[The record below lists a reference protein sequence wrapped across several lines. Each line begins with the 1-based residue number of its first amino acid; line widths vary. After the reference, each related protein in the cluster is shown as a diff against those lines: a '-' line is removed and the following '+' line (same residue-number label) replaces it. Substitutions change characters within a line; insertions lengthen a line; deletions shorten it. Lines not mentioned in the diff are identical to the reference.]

1 VAVQDAR
8 PALRKCPGSLE
19 DRGSYGIILYG
30 KERKITMS
38 TKTELIESR
47 PTFEYAVL
55 PPEVAEDLRCVARN
69 IRRRVKRAVADIVEI
84 GLDLLAVK
92 DRLPHGQFTPW
103 LQTEFGWSER
113 QARNFMNVADW
124 LRPKTAILADL
135 PIQPTAA
142 YLLAAPSVPDEA
154 RQEAVERAEAGE
166 EINTA
171 VAREIVADARKAR
184 KRSPDADRLSA
195 QLDRALERYL
205 VRWPDEKLPELAR
218 QLREFADEVTSE

>member
-1 VAVQDAR
+1 
-8 PALRKCPGSLE
+8 
-19 DRGSYGIILYG
+19 
-30 KERKITMS
+30 MS
-38 TKTELIESR
+38 TNTELIESR
-47 PTFEYAVL
+47 PTFDYSAL

-84 GLDLLAVK
+84 GLDLLEVK
-92 DRLPHGQFTPW
+92 DALPHGQFTPW

-166 EINTA
+166 HITTA
-171 VAREIVADARKAR
+171 VAQKIVADARNGR
-184 KRSPDADRLSA
+184 NRPPDADKLSG
-195 QLDRALERYL
+195 QLDRTLERYL
-205 VRWPDEKLPELAR
+205 VRWPQEKLPELAR
-218 QLREFADEVTSE
+218 HLREFADEVIEETAAEGPFPRLFENSEHGDRTT